1 MKTVR
6 SIITE
11 KKSVAGESFGH
22 TFLFAGIDESGEA
35 VDVTAESRTECQQS
49 VKPTH
54 VGIDEAHHVAD
65 VEHGEKRPGTHDCP
79 GP

>member
-1 MKTVR
+1 MLQVSVKTVR

-54 VGIDEAHHVAD
+54 EIGRAHVLNSSHAN
-65 VEHGEKRPGTHDCP
+65 ESRIAE
-79 GP
+79 